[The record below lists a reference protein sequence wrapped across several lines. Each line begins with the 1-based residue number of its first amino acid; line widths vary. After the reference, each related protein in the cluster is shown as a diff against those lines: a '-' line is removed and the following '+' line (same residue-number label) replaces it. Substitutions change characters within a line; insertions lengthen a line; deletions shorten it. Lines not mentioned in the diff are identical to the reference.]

1 MVRSL
6 FTLLL
11 LLNYL
16 LVVGVG
22 VLASQPA
29 APRYTAA
36 HPYVHSADCQRHNY
50 LRLDCFEHC
59 NGDQHEAR
67 QVPVKSS
74 QHMLAQLKGL
84 DEHCPAE
91 RVLVLP
97 PAASAYGRLATPRP
111 GHAGSALPAGFG
123 GRDYPPPQRG

>member
-1 MVRSL
+1 MARSL
-6 FTLLL
+6 LTLLL

-22 VLASQPA
+22 LLVSKPA

-36 HPYVHSADCQRHNY
+36 HPYVHSAECQRHNY

-67 QVPVKSS
+67 QVPVKSG
-74 QHMLAQLKGL
+74 QHLLAQLKGL
-84 DEHCPAE
+84 DEHYPAG
-91 RVLVLP
+91 RALVLP
-97 PAASAYGRLATPRP
+97 TVAPTYGRPAAPRP
-111 GHAGSALPAGFG
+111 APGGSVLPVGYG
-123 GRDYPPPQRG
+123 GRDYPPPQCG